1 MEFIFSWICLW
12 IFIVLEFASKFP
24 DIEDEVYKEED
35 SSAYG
40 EGPELRHPLTS
51 QVRKLQE
58 GVSPEVVWDTL
69 IKWLGLF
76 TDSLGIL
83 NVSCCRQMRIWRMTK
98 SSSSSDSLCIRPEPQ
113 KKLYLIQAFVT
124 WYTQSS
130 ESYFNE
136 WDKNSW
142 ILTVLETQKT
152 NIFNNVWALT
162 QSVWQN
168 TSIHLLPQNI
178 PKLGIKPKP
187 FSIEIRG

>member
-1 MEFIFSWICLW
+1 MNFLKVKMKFWSNLYIKLKNDFMEIIFSWICLW

-98 SSSSSDSLCIRPEPQ
+98 SSSCSDSLCIRPEPP
-113 KKLYLIQAFVT
+113 KEIILDSSIRDMIQ
-124 WYTQSS
+124 S
-130 ESYFNE
+130 ESCFNE
-136 WDKNSW
+136 LGKKI
-142 ILTVLETQKT
+142 ILFNVL
-152 NIFNNVWALT
+152 VD
-162 QSVWQN
+162 
-168 TSIHLLPQNI
+168 
-178 PKLGIKPKP
+178 
-187 FSIEIRG
+187 IE